1 MKLLNKKIIKSK
13 SGITLVAL
21 VVTIVILLI
30 LAGITI
36 ATLFG
41 ENGIIKIA
49 QKAKEET
56 EKAQEETEKQ
66 LQNLANELSNTM
78 GDKIESPNEWTQP
91 DPLKPEIT
99 NGEITLKIGDYVDYS
114 CKSST
119 ATYTSPASRSGHTGD
134 QVFKANS
141 YNYGWRVLGVD
152 KNTKQLQLIS
162 EDFVPL
168 TGRRR

>member
-1 MKLLNKKIIKSK
+1 M
-13 SGITLVAL
+13 
-21 VVTIVILLI
+21 
-30 LAGITI
+30 
-36 ATLFG
+36 
-41 ENGIIKIA
+41 A
-49 QKAKEET
+49 QKAKDET

-66 LQNLANELSNTM
+66 LQNLMNELSNTI
-78 GDKIESPNEWTQP
+78 GDKIEEPTEWTQNE
-91 DPLKPEIT
+91 DGSIT
-99 NGEITLKIGDYVDYS
+99 DGKGNTIKIGDYVDYS

-134 QVFKANS
+134 QVFRANS